1 LRTRTTRT
9 ALRQLLAS
17 DRCALMASVFD
28 PISAR
33 IADDLGYEA
42 ALMGGS
48 IVSHVVLGAPDLI
61 LLTLTELAEQVH
73 RCTRVSRVPLLIDG
87 DHGYGNALNVMR
99 TVEEM
104 DTAGAAAVMIE
115 DTLLP
120 RPYGPSDAPRL
131 LPLEESVAKMK
142 AAVRARGDSDL
153 VVLARTGAASI
164 ASVDEAIVR
173 FRAFESTGVDG
184 LFLPGVRSREELD
197 RIASAVRLP
206 LVSGGVAESLADAG
220 YLAARRVRLFSSGHQ
235 VFAVAVNALYE
246 AMRAVR
252 GGIPPST
259 LPGIAPKA
267 LLDTVTGAGSYTES
281 MQQFMGA
288 TRSP

>member
-1 LRTRTTRT
+1 
-9 ALRQLLAS
+9 
-17 DRCALMASVFD
+17 MASVFD
-28 PISAR
+28 PISSR

-61 LLTLTELAEQVH
+61 VLTLTELAEQVH
-73 RCTRVSRVPLLIDG
+73 RCTRVSRVPLVVDG

-120 RPYGPSDAPRL
+120 RPYGASDAPRL

-142 AAVRARGDSDL
+142 AAVRARGDSDF

-164 ASVDEAIVR
+164 ATVDEAITR

-197 RIASAVRLP
+197 RIAAAVSLP
-206 LVSGGVAESLADAG
+206 LVAGGVAESLAQPE
-220 YLAARRVRLFSSGHQ
+220 YLAGRGVRLFASGHQ
-235 VFAVAVNALYE
+235 VFAVAVSALYD
-246 AMRAVR
+246 AMKAVR
-252 GGIPPST
+252 NGLPPST

-267 LLDTVTGAGSYTES
+267 LIDTVTGAKSYAEWT
-281 MQQFMGA
+281 QHFMGA
-288 TRSP
+288 NTRSS